1 MNAHSGFAKGR
12 LRDWLRR
19 AAAVLLLVASVVLV
33 LQTTAHAGMSVWMTS
48 RQATASMLDHHCS
61 HSGAKADASTPSIPN
76 PCSPSTEGLGN
87 HGDSCEQL
95 CAMTVVLPDPLTILS
110 SAGRNI
116 PDMIWTGLWGHSAG
130 AILRPPRRF
139 AVAS

>member
-19 AAAVLLLVASVVLV
+19 AAAVLLLAASVVLV
-33 LQTTAHAGMSVWMTS
+33 LQTTAHVRMGVPMISK
-48 RQATASMLDHHCS
+48 QATASMLNHPCAQ
-61 HSGAKADASTPSIPN
+61 SGAKSDASAPSIPN
-76 PCSPSTEGLGN
+76 PCSADTDGLGS

-95 CAMTVVLPDPLTILS
+95 CAMGVVLPDPLTIPS
-110 SAGRNI
+110 STGGNI

-139 AVAS
+139 AVA

>member
-1 MNAHSGFAKGR
+1 MNGHSRFAKGP
-12 LRDWLRR
+12 LGDWLRR
-19 AAAVLLLVASVVLV
+19 AAAVLLLAASVVLV
-33 LQTTAHAGMSVWMTS
+33 LQTTAHAGMSVQMMHQRATTS
-48 RQATASMLDHHCS
+48 MPDHPCS
-61 HSGAKADASTPSIPN
+61 HSGTKADASAPSIRHLCN
-76 PCSPSTEGLGN
+76 ADTDGLGS

-139 AVAS
+139 AVA